1 VNKPRGGIETATLG
15 LVSGLMALGSLELHL
30 VTLEKRRTQQV
41 VESSPEATKTLDLY
55 QRLIA
60 AQA

>member
-1 VNKPRGGIETATLG
+1 
-15 LVSGLMALGSLELHL
+15 MALGAVELHL
-30 VTLEKRRTQQV
+30 VTLEKGRTQRV
-41 VESSPEATKTLDLY
+41 VESSLVATKTVDLY